1 VTRIGHGVSVI
12 LVLVCC
18 AGLAAAEAGRQAPAP
33 ATRVTPP
40 PKAAAEAFDLDPLY
54 AKYVSAGGVPIVAS
68 AKVNDFALL
77 EAAYL
82 VNRMLADRPDI
93 AAALVTNKVRVV
105 VMGTAEFTTDVP
117 NHSDLEPPA
126 FWDRRA
132 RGLGATPVRPA
143 TSCGEENLLHYPGD
157 PYDAESILVHEFAHT
172 IHHMG
177 LDTIDKTFDRRLD
190 ETYRKTMA
198 KGLWKGKYA
207 SKNRAEYWAE
217 AVQSWFDTNRPPDHD
232 HNHVDTR
239 EELKAYDPGI
249 AKLVEEVFGD
259 KPWRY
264 RRPEDRKEPGHL
276 KGYNAAK
283 APAFAWPERVLKAFK
298 EHQKPKR
305 IDHERQTVEG
315 WTLHVDTRLLGPEKD
330 VGEPA
335 LKILAAKLYEITLVV
350 PEAALAKL
358 REVPIWLDL
367 DHRLGGMQYHPSAG
381 WLKGHGHDPA
391 MAKAVH
397 IPNARYFVRVCR
409 PNNQPGVVLHELA
422 HAYHDRVLGFDDPK
436 IRAAYD
442 RAVKA
447 GRYESVLHIYG
458 KMTRHYAL
466 TDHKEYFAEASEA
479 FFGTTDF
486 YPFVRAELKQ
496 HDPPL
501 YEVLE
506 EVWGTKRKGP

>member
-1 VTRIGHGVSVI
+1 VMRTRHGVVRA

-18 AGLAAAEAGRQAPAP
+18 AAVTAAGSALQAAAPA
-33 ATRVTPP
+33 ARVTPP
-40 PKAAAEAFDLDPLY
+40 PQTVVEAFGLDPFYTKY
-54 AKYVSAGGVPIVAS
+54 ASAGGVPIVAS
-68 AKVNDFALL
+68 GKVNDFALL

-82 VNRMLADRPDI
+82 VKRMLADRPDI
-93 AAALVTNKVRVV
+93 VAALVENKVRVV
-105 VMGTAEFTTDVP
+105 VMATAEFTTDVP
-117 NHSDLEPPA
+117 DHSDLDPPA

-132 RGLGATPVRPA
+132 RGLGATPARPA

-157 PYDAESILVHEFAHT
+157 PYDTESILVHEFAHT

-177 LDTIDKTFDRRLD
+177 LNTIDKTFDRRLN
-190 ETYRKTMA
+190 ETYRKAMA

-207 SKNRAEYWAE
+207 SRNRAEYWAE

-264 RRPEDRKEPGHL
+264 RRPEDRTEPGHL
-276 KGYNAAK
+276 KGYAPAK
-283 APAFAWPERVLKAFK
+283 ALTFVWPDRVVKAF
-298 EHQKPKR
+298 EAHQKPKR
-305 IDHERQTVEG
+305 IDHKPQTVEG
-315 WTLHVDTRLLGPEKD
+315 WTVQVDVRLVGSAKD
-330 VGEPA
+330 VGGPA
-335 LKILAAKLYEITLVV
+335 LKILAAKLYEISLVV

-358 REVPIWLDL
+358 REAPIWIDL
-367 DHRLGGMQYHPSAG
+367 DHRLGGMQYHPSAK

-397 IPNARYFVRVCR
+397 IPNARNFLKMWRR
-409 PNNQPGVVLHELA
+409 NKQPSVVLHELA

-447 GRYESVLHIYG
+447 GCYESVLHIYG

-466 TDHKEYFAEASEA
+466 TDHKEYFAESTEA
-479 FFGTTDF
+479 FFGTNDF

-496 HDPPL
+496 HDPGM
-501 YEVLE
+501 YELLE
-506 EVWGTKRKGP
+506 EVWGTNPKRR

>member
-1 VTRIGHGVSVI
+1 VKRIGHGVGSAVI
-12 LVLVCC
+12 FVCC
-18 AGLAAAEAGRQAPAP
+18 AALTAAEAEPSASTA
-33 ATRVTPP
+33 RVTRP
-40 PKAAAEAFDLDPLY
+40 PKAVVKAFDLDPFY
-54 AKYVSAGGVPIVAS
+54 TKYVCAAGVPIVAS

-82 VNRMLADRPDI
+82 VNRMLDGRPDI
-93 AAALVTNKVRVV
+93 AAALVKNKVRVV
-105 VMGTAEFTTDVP
+105 VMGMAEFTTDVP
-117 NHSDLEPPA
+117 DHSDLQPPG
-126 FWDRRA
+126 FWDKRA
-132 RGLGATPVRPA
+132 RGLGATSERPA

-177 LDTIDKTFDRRLD
+177 LNTIDPTFDRRLA
-190 ETYRKTMA
+190 ETYRKAMA

-207 SKNRAEYWAE
+207 ANNRAEYWAE

-264 RRPEDRKEPGHL
+264 RRPEDRAEPGHL
-276 KGYNAAK
+276 KGYDAAK
-283 APAFAWPERVLKAFK
+283 APTFAWPERVLKAFK

-305 IDHERQTVEG
+305 IQHERKTVEG
-315 WTLHVDTRLLGPEKD
+315 WTVHVDKRLLGPAKD
-330 VGEPA
+330 VGEPS
-335 LKILAAKLYEITLVV
+335 LKILAGKLYEISLIV
-350 PEAALAKL
+350 PQPALAKL

-381 WLKGHGHDPA
+381 WLKDHGHDPA
-391 MAKAVH
+391 MAKSVH
-397 IPNARYFVRVCR
+397 IPNARGFMKMWRR
-409 PNNQPGVVLHELA
+409 NKQPSVVLHELA
-422 HAYHDRVLGFDDPK
+422 HAYHDRVLGFDNPK

-442 RAVKA
+442 AAVKA
-447 GRYESVLHIYG
+447 GRYESVLHIFG
-458 KMTRHYAL
+458 RMTRHYAL
-466 TDHKEYFAEASEA
+466 KDDKEYFAEGTES
-479 FFGTTDF
+479 FFGVNDF

-496 HDPPL
+496 HDPGL
-501 YEVLE
+501 YEVLD
-506 EVWGTKRKGP
+506 EVWGTNRKGR